1 MPPQNSQIP
10 TIESVPVAPKM
21 GKFKASRVLFSES
34 WAVLKQDKE
43 ILWFPVISAILSII
57 SLVAVSA
64 FFYIL
69 MLRNN
74 FDFSKFGGEGA
85 VLNASD
91 KVYLY
96 SFIFV
101 CYIFVLFIVN
111 FFQSG
116 LFAIVQAR
124 FSGSNLSFKDGIAS
138 AKKNIGKI
146 FVWSLISA
154 TVGVIL
160 QIIANSSKRI
170 GQIVASL
177 LGTAWNILTYF
188 SLPALVVGG
197 FGVVDSFKESAS
209 VIRKTWGE
217 TFILNFGVSAVLT
230 VATFIVFIFSA
241 GLVFLFPSA
250 GMLVGVII
258 FFIIFAV
265 CISVLSSTLN
275 SIFKLALYNYAR
287 TGQVPVGFSPDVIK
301 SAVK

>member
-10 TIESVPVAPKM
+10 VVESVPVAPKM
-21 GKFKASRVLFSES
+21 GKFKASRILFSES
-34 WAVLKQDKE
+34 WAVLRQDKE

-57 SLVAVSA
+57 SLVVVSV
-64 FFYIL
+64 FFYYL

-91 KVYLY
+91 KFYLY

-116 LFAIVQAR
+116 LFTIVQAR
-124 FSGSNLSFKDGIAS
+124 FSGNNLSFKEGFS
-138 AKKNIGKI
+138 GAKRNVGKI

-160 QIIANSSKRI
+160 QIIANSSKKL

-197 FGVVDSFKESAS
+197 FGVLDSFKESAS
-209 VIRKTWGE
+209 MIRRTWGE

-230 VATFIVFIFSA
+230 VATFVVFVFSA